1 MCAFCRSFFFSG
13 FAQDC
18 FWEQFVV
25 RESEKVVVV
34 VVVDDDDDDDDDDD
48 VVVVVGYMSE
58 TISPRILDILALFS
72 FSQSR
77 SKIIQGTPEETP
89 EPGH

>member
-25 RESEKVVVV
+25 REYEKVVVVV
-34 VVVDDDDDDDDDDD
+34 VVVDDDDDDD
-48 VVVVVGYMSE
+48 VVVVGYMSE
-58 TISPRILDILALFS
+58 TISPRILALFS